1 MWKWRSPWEYTW
13 SQQGENLYPFVSL
26 EYDLMDSFEDQ
37 GDRRSDWLTDC
48 KLPPHDLQLR
58 ITVHAYYDN
67 DRLVGKLHNI
77 WSFIRQSV
85 GSVVSRSIDRSDR
98 LDLELSFAVTGASF
112 LGAVKRLW
120 RLVLLRGLGEGVY
133 SFTHL
138 NVFAASRVYLPILI
152 INRRTCA
159 WMWRGH

>member
-1 MWKWRSPWEYTW
+1 MTMIGLWENCII
-13 SQQGENLYPFVSL
+13 SDHSL
-26 EYDLMDSFEDQ
+26 GRVLGVLF
-37 GDRRSDWLTDC
+37 L
-48 KLPPHDLQLR
+48 
-58 ITVHAYYDN
+58 
-67 DRLVGKLHNI
+67 
-77 WSFIRQSV
+77 
-85 GSVVSRSIDRSDR
+85 DRSDR